1 MPIFA
6 IDEEQIMEELLM
18 STTTERNEEEM
29 KLNAQLVDS
38 YSPETETS
46 IWYN

>member
-1 MPIFA
+1 MVDNKP
-6 IDEEQIMEELLM
+6 IMEELLM
-18 STTTERNEEEM
+18 STTTERKEEEM
-29 KLNAQLVDS
+29 KLNAQSAES